1 MMMEFLFYFPSP
13 EHEILRGV
21 CCDGNSDDGGAGR
34 VELAR
39 IRAKG
44 SDVEAGEKNNTRDE
58 EASPKPE
65 AAFPSRPVGFR
76 NWTLLDFTRLLRVH
90 YI

>member
-1 MMMEFLFYFPSP
+1 M
-13 EHEILRGV
+13 
-21 CCDGNSDDGGAGR
+21 
-34 VELAR
+34 AR

-90 YI
+90 YN